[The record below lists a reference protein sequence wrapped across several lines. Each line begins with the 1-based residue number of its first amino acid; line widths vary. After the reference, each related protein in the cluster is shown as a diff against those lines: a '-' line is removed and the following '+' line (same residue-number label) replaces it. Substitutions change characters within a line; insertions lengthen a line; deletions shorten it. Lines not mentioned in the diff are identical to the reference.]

1 MSSLSDQSKKL
12 AARLQA
18 IPREIVL
25 QVRPVIMATANELA
39 ATMRALAKSSRDT
52 GALIDS
58 IAVTAPGQSTPA
70 YAAGGGKRTAG
81 ENQALVTVG
90 NPEVRHAHLVEFG
103 TVKTEAQPFFLPA
116 ERLTREKGRRRI
128 ARAIGKAIKDAATGG
143 TDA

>member
-25 QVRPVIMATANELA
+25 QVRPAIMASANELA
-39 ATMRALAKSSRDT
+39 ATMRALAEGSRDS

-58 IAVTAPGQSTPA
+58 ITVTPPGQTTPA

-90 NPEVRHAHLVEFG
+90 NPEVRYAHLVEFG
-103 TVKTEAQPFFLPA
+103 TAKAEAKPFFLPA
-116 ERLTREKGRRRI
+116 ERLTRDKGRRRI
-128 ARAIGKAIKDAATGG
+128 ARAIGKAIKDAAKGG